1 MNESLVEQ
9 HSLLELTFSLHWS
22 SSHAIHCDVL
32 FTNKFNVWRDIDWL
46 PESLQQ
52 AILGQPAGHNAR
64 ISFKPGDLL
73 EVWSKQQYHTV
84 KVSAFNQNPRP
95 GLFITPYA
103 GRFYPQGWVTGL
115 PDVFSE
121 SMKPGRLVSVDSDAM
136 AFDFNHPLAKQDCE
150 LEIEIHNIGPVP
162 GEHGGRCTEHLV
174 DLLNGPGMQSR
185 YNGVATDFFHDD
197 AYSRLDTR
205 VDTVFYSIPR
215 MVPHLDK
222 MALQQVEKLYQ
233 RLIPEQPRV
242 LDLMASWDSHL
253 PETLNL
259 KSVIGLGLNEAELKA
274 NQRLDDYVVQ
284 DINSQLILPF
294 EDASLEVVICTVSV
308 EYLSQPL
315 ETFKEVAR
323 ILKPGGLFI
332 NTFSNRWFPT
342 KAIALWCDLH
352 EFERLGLV
360 TEYYLQ
366 SSCFRDIHTHSFR
379 GLPRPEDD
387 PHAGQSQQSDPVYAV
402 WGSKI

>member
-9 HSLLELTFSLHWS
+9 QSLLELTFSLHWR
-22 SSHAIHCDVL
+22 SSHAIHSDAL
-32 FTNKFNVWRDIDWL
+32 FSDKFNVWRDIDWL

-52 AILGQPAGHNAR
+52 VIMGQSAGHNAR

-84 KVSAFNQNPRP
+84 KVSAFNRNHRP

-103 GRFYPQGWVTGL
+103 GRFYPQGWVMGL

-121 SMKPGRLVSVDSDAM
+121 SMKPGRLVSVDSDVM
-136 AFDFNHPLAKQDCE
+136 TFDFNHPMAKQDFE
-150 LEIEIHNIGPVP
+150 LEIEIHSIGPVP
-162 GEHGGRCTEHLV
+162 GEHGGRCTEHLM
-174 DLLNGPGMQSR
+174 DLLQGPGMQSR
-185 YNGVATDFFHDD
+185 YNGEATDFFNDD
-197 AYSRLDTR
+197 GHSRMDTQ
-205 VDTVFYSIPR
+205 VDTAFYSIPR

-222 MALQQVEKLYQ
+222 MALQQVEKLYK
-233 RLIPEQPRV
+233 RLIPEQSEV

-274 NQRLDDYVVQ
+274 NQRLDGYVVQ

-294 EDASLEVVICTVSV
+294 EDASFEVVICTVSV
-308 EYLSQPL
+308 EYLTQSL

-323 ILKPGGLFI
+323 ILKPGGVFI

-366 SSCFRDIHTHSFR
+366 SSCFRDIHTHSVR

-387 PHAGQSQQSDPVYAV
+387 PHAGNGLDSDPVYGV